1 MGKEEFEVLKLKT
14 HILKVNIHCDGCRL
28 KVKKLL
34 HRIEGVFS
42 VNVDVENQKV
52 TVQGNVDSETLIRKL
67 TRSGKHAELWSG
79 KASGDQKNNHG
90 QQKQVAPPVKDGN
103 KNKKDKGKQD
113 LKAPKHQPKK
123 LSPLSSDEDDDDD
136 GEDDEDVDDEVRL
149 FDKLKQFNLLMQASN
164 AAAGAKKN
172 TNGNATGFTGGKKD
186 GANPNQSH
194 MKHPNG
200 SAKKG
205 VNVAAH
211 QKTINTDPSKGE
223 GRRVTDING
232 MTGLGL
238 GGLGGNSNGGGFQ
251 GNVFHGYA
259 GLPSHGGGQHQPPM
273 MVNMQGYQ
281 AHPSPM
287 MSNFRVHDNRY
298 MQPQMM
304 HLRSPQIS
312 PYTAYYNC
320 HPSPYLQSNQSYN
333 EYVTHLFS
341 DDNTRGCVVM

>member
-1 MGKEEFEVLKLKT
+1 SARSVAFPCSISTSAAEGTAGVMGKEEFEVLKLK
-14 HILKVNIHCDGCRL
+14 
-28 KVKKLL
+28 
-34 HRIEGVFS
+34 
-42 VNVDVENQKV
+42 V
-52 TVQGNVDSETLIRKL
+52 TVQGNVASETLIRKL
-67 TRSGKHAELWSG
+67 TRSGKHAELWSR
-79 KASGDQKNNHG
+79 KASGDQKNSHS
-90 QQKQVAPPVKDGN
+90 QQKQAAPPVKDGN
-103 KNKKDKGKQD
+103 KNKKDQGKQD
-113 LKAPKHQPKK
+113 LKASKHQPKK

-136 GEDDEDVDDEVRL
+136 GEDDEVRL
-149 FDKLKQFNLLMQASN
+149 FDKLKQFNLLMQANN

-172 TNGNATGFTGGKKD
+172 SNGTTTGGFMGGKKD
-186 GANPNQSH
+186 GANPNPSH

-200 SAKKG
+200 TAKKG
-205 VNVAAH
+205 ANVAAH
-211 QKTINTDPSKGE
+211 QKMMNTDPNAGE

-238 GGLGGNSNGGGFQ
+238 GGLGGNNNGGGGIQ

-259 GLPSHGGGQHQPPM
+259 GLLPSHGGGQHQSPM
-273 MVNMQGYQ
+273 TVNMQGYQ

-320 HPSPYLQSNQSYN
+320 HPTPYLQNNQSYN

-341 DDNTRGCVVM
+341 DDNTRGCVIM